1 MNEVRVSAA
10 EEVAVREMQ
19 VAARQRLLDRP
30 ISVIGFMG
38 AGKTSLGRALGK
50 ELGRP
55 FHDTDR
61 VIERTHGRPIV
72 DYFAAGEEAVFR
84 ELESQTVAELVRAD
98 PAVIALGGGTL
109 DAGLNRDLIFGK
121 TFAVHLV
128 VSWAAVRR
136 EMRQLAGGRPMMN
149 NRSEADLH
157 ELFLRRQR
165 TYSPAH
171 LRISP
176 PRGDVK
182 KAAAYVISCLLRLA
196 DST

>member
-1 MNEVRVSAA
+1 VSEVRVSAS

-19 VAARQRLLDRP
+19 LAVRRRLLDRP

-72 DYFAAGEEAVFR
+72 DYFAAGEESVFR
-84 ELESQTVAELVRAD
+84 DLETQTVAELLRAD

-109 DAGLNRDLIFGK
+109 DAERNRDLIFAGS
-121 TFAVHLV
+121 FAVHLV

-136 EMRQLAGGRPMMN
+136 EMSQLAGGRPMMN
-149 NRSEADLH
+149 SRSESELH

-176 PRGDVK
+176 PRGDVR
-182 KAAAYVISCLLRLA
+182 KAADYVISCLVRLA
-196 DST
+196 DPA